1 MIVYLN
7 GSPALRSGKAQ
18 RRGSNSGTVTPSYLA
33 GETNDK
39 EQFRNGSPGELFRS
53 LSGGEGKRRRKAVQ
67 GKGMGFS

>member
-1 MIVYLN
+1 
-7 GSPALRSGKAQ
+7 
-18 RRGSNSGTVTPSYLA
+18 LA